1 MTCPCVWSCHHP
13 VASMGSRD
21 LRKHWHSPH
30 FAVLAALPA
39 LLPDPAALSLKLPH
53 PPHGAQAHSSPG
65 SRTATYFRAPA
76 GPPGKHAC
84 LSPQGL
90 LGSAWHHREGALPE
104 EMSACVLLRRW
115 QPVPAEEMGACA
127 LLKKW
132 VSVPAKEMVSGACSG
147 DGHCL
152 TEEMDASAP
161 AEEMAAGALLRK
173 WPLLPAKE
181 MGAALLRKR
190 MLTPLWGD
198 GCWCWVADGA
208 VGRGQVTPG
217 WCVAASEG
225 TGVVQTAILF
235 GGSFSS
241 KADPHRDPQRA
252 LYVHP
257 IDTVLCF
264 AVGLNGPF

>member
-30 FAVLAALPA
+30 FAVPAALPA

-161 AEEMAAGALLRK
+161 AEEMAL
-173 WPLLPAKE
+173 
-181 MGAALLRKR
+181 AACQ
-190 MLTPLWGD
+190 GD
-198 GCWCWVADGA
+198 GCCIAEETDANAPLRRWLLVLGSWWCSGKRPGNSWVVCGSL
-208 VGRGQVTPG
+208 RGH
-217 WCVAASEG
+217 W
-225 TGVVQTAILF
+225 
-235 GGSFSS
+235 GGPNSN
-241 KADPHRDPQRA
+241 PVWR
-252 LYVHP
+252 
-257 IDTVLCF
+257 VLQQ
-264 AVGLNGPF
+264 